1 MTVYVDTSV
10 LLRVVT
16 GAPGRLPS
24 WRKITRPLSSQLI
37 LLECARTI
45 DRARIRFRLDD
56 REVLDRRLAVQ
67 EQVDAFEIVPL
78 AAIVLDRAS
87 EPFPTAI
94 GSLDAIH
101 LASALLARRRYPD
114 MILATHDDELAT
126 AAGAMGLRVIG
137 APPGPR
143 GAKGPTA

>member
-1 MTVYVDTSV
+1 VTVYVDSSV

-16 GAPGRLPS
+16 GAPGRLALWS
-24 WRKITRPLSSQLI
+24 RITRPLSSQLI

-45 DRARIRFRLDD
+45 ERARIRFRLDD

-67 EQVDAFEIVPL
+67 ERFDAFEIVPL
-78 AAIVLDRAS
+78 DTAVLDRAS
-87 EPFPTAI
+87 EPFPTVI

-101 LASALLARRRYPD
+101 LASALLARRRYPGL
-114 MILATHDDELAT
+114 IIATHDGELAT

-137 APPGPR
+137 APAPR
-143 GAKGPTA
+143 R